1 MERWEGGGG
10 MERLEGGG
18 VMERWDEEG
27 GVMERWEEEGRKMKL
42 LMGWS
47 SPHVSDQ
54 TSFESSVGGAA
65 PGDIWLSMNSRPL
78 SQVNS
83 HSCHLLN

>member
-1 MERWEGGGG
+1 MGREGKERWEGGGGMERWEGGGG

-54 TSFESSVGGAA
+54 RQRLNPALEAQRQGTSGS
-65 PGDIWLSMNSRPL
+65 P
-78 SQVNS
+78 
-83 HSCHLLN
+83 